1 MPFTSLLNA
10 GPPLLFLLLVASSW
24 AGALAGGLV
33 YRRSRRSLRRGARWS
48 MGLLVI
54 ALLLLL
60 GHGVLVGLLSGFGWR
75 FVAERLALAPLLLP
89 PALAVASLSLP
100 TLWRLAGLLLDAPD
114 AEPAPDER
122 ALAARP
128 ALILPPRL
136 LALGAAVGIY
146 QSAVVPFLAAPALA
160 TLWAIFCGY
169 GLLLWLL
176 PGRAERA
183 IREGHL
189 ARLGLPWR
197 LLRLALVLGLLLGG
211 GAVAVG
217 RSAAASR
224 LPERYSLMDH
234 ATIDLGG
241 GSPVS
246 LAGHGHAAGGV
257 VQAAAAGA
265 PSVRSVTELAGPRDA
280 TPDVR
285 FTLTARQ
292 QTLRLRSGATVE
304 AWSFNGQIPGPE
316 LRVRQGDLVEVEL
329 VNQDIAAGVSI
340 HWHGVN
346 VPNAEDGVAGVTQ
359 DAVRPG
365 GRHIYRFV
373 ATDEGTRWYHSHQQ
387 SSEQVRRGLFGA
399 LIVEPREPTSEQSA
413 DLELTITAHGWP
425 TADGVVEALGVDDTL
440 VRQAIPA
447 GREVRLRLLNAD
459 DRIRSF
465 ALNGA
470 PFRVIALDGN
480 PIHEPAEL
488 RDVAVAIPGGG
499 RADLLFTMPDGPVR
513 LGQLERPWLGYAFSS
528 DGEDEPPPLRAE
540 QRFDPLAYG
549 SPVPTP
555 FGPASAF
562 DRSFLMVFDNTLGFY
577 DGRFGTLRTI
587 NGAVHPNTPAQMVRE
602 GELIR
607 LVLVNRSHVDH
618 PMHLHGH
625 HVLVLSRNGEPTR
638 GSPLWLDTVS
648 VLPGETWEVAFRADN
663 PGIWMD
669 HCHNL
674 EHVATGM
681 MMHLAYEGVTT
692 PFEAGTAT
700 GNSPE

>member
-24 AGALAGGLV
+24 AGALAAGLV
-33 YRRSRRSLRRGARWS
+33 YRRTRRSLRRGARWS
-48 MGLLVI
+48 LALLVI

-60 GHGVLVGLLSGFGWR
+60 GHAVLVGLLAGFGWR
-75 FVAERLALAPLLLP
+75 FVVERLALAPLLLLP
-89 PALAVASLSLP
+89 AVAVAWGGLP
-100 TLWRLAGLLLDAPD
+100 ALWRLARLPLERPD
-114 AEPAPDER
+114 AEPTPDER
-122 ALAARP
+122 TIVARP
-128 ALILPPRL
+128 ALTLPPRL
-136 LALGAAVGIY
+136 LALGAALGIY
-146 QSAVVPFLAAPALA
+146 QAAIVPFLDATALA
-160 TLWAIFCGY
+160 ALWAIAFGY
-169 GLLLWLL
+169 GLLLLLL
-176 PGRAERA
+176 PGRAVRA
-183 IREGHL
+183 IREGHR
-189 ARLGLPWR
+189 ARLRLPWR

-211 GAVAVG
+211 GALVVG

-224 LPERYSLMDH
+224 LPERYSMMDH
-234 ATIDLGG
+234 ATVDLGG
-241 GSPVS
+241 GAPVS
-246 LAGHGHAAGGV
+246 MAGHGHAAGGV
-257 VQAAAAGA
+257 AQAAAAGA
-265 PSVRSVTELAGPRDA
+265 PPARSVTELVGPRDA
-280 TPDVR
+280 VPDVR

-292 QTLRLRSGATVE
+292 QTLRLRSGAAVE

-316 LRVRQGDLVEVEL
+316 LRVRQGDLVEIEL

-373 ATDEGTRWYHSHQQ
+373 AGDAGTRWYHSHQQ

-399 LIVEPREPTSEQSA
+399 LVVEPRASGSEQSA
-413 DLELTITAHGWP
+413 KHELIIAAHGWP
-425 TADGVVEALGVDDTL
+425 SAEGLIEALGVDDAL
-440 VRQAIPA
+440 VYEAIPA
-447 GREVRLRLLNAD
+447 GTEVRLRLLNAD

-470 PFRVIALDGN
+470 PFRVVALDGN
-480 PIHEPAEL
+480 PIHEPGEL
-488 RDVAVAIPGGG
+488 RDAAVAVPGGG
-499 RADLLFTMPDGPVR
+499 RADLMFTMPDGPVR
-513 LGQLERPWLGYAFSS
+513 LGQLERPWLGYAFSP
-528 DGEDEPPPLRAE
+528 DGHGEPPPLRAG
-540 QRFDPLAYG
+540 QHLDPLAYG
-549 SPVPTP
+549 GLAPTP

-577 DGRFGTLRTI
+577 NGRFGTLRTI
-587 NGAVHPNTPAQMVRE
+587 NGAVHPDTPAQMVRE

-625 HVLVLSRNGEPTR
+625 RVLVLSRNGEPAR

-692 PFEAGTAT
+692 PFEAGAAT